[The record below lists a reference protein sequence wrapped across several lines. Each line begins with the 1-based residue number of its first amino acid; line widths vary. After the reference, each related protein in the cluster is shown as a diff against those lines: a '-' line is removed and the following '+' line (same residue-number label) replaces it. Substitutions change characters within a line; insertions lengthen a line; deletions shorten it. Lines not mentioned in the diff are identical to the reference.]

1 MYCLNSGVE
10 LQRAGTTRFRRA
22 LRDYKIN
29 LLNLT
34 KKANGYWRYKVVIK
48 KIKSLCPECLQIID
62 ADVDEDKERVTIVKK
77 CPVHGKFE
85 NTYWSSDEIY
95 KNASKYDY
103 KGDGL
108 ENPQTSLKGTCPSNC
123 GLCSEHESH
132 TILGLIDVTNR
143 CNMRCP
149 VCFANA
155 AVSKSLYEPT
165 YQEIRDML
173 QNLRNNQPVG
183 APAIQYAGGEPTVR
197 KDIVDL
203 VKLAKEEGFTHTQ
216 IATNGIKL
224 AKDPNLAGELKE
236 AGLNTVYLQFDGV
249 TEEPYIKIRNRN
261 LLETKLEAIENC
273 RKVNLGIVLVPTLI
287 KGINDQQ
294 VGDIIRFAVDNIDI
308 VRGINFQ
315 PVSFAGR
322 TPADEVEEQRV
333 TIPDFEK
340 LVEEQTESKIK
351 VEDFYPASS
360 VVPVSKFI
368 EAIEGKEQVTFTC
381 HPHCGAATYIFID
394 GDDIIPVTQ
403 FIDVDKFFTLLT
415 KSAEDIKG
423 GGLTGK
429 AKTIARATVELPR
442 TIDRSK
448 APKSVDMKKIL
459 TSVFKERSYS
469 ALGDFHKKS
478 LLIACMHFMDPW
490 NFDHERVRRCVIHY
504 AVPDGRIIPFCSM
517 NTLYRQEIEKKFAVP
532 FKSEHE
538 SE

>member
-1 MYCLNSGVE
+1 M
-10 LQRAGTTRFRRA
+10 
-22 LRDYKIN
+22 I
-29 LLNLT
+29 
-34 KKANGYWRYKVVIK
+34 IK
-48 KIKSLCPECLQIID
+48 KTKSLCPECLQIID
-62 ADVDEDKERVTIVKK
+62 AEVYENKDRVKIIKECVD
-77 CPVHGKFE
+77 HGKFE
-85 NTYWSSDEIY
+85 NTYWSSDKLYE
-95 KNASKYDY
+95 NASEYDH
-103 KGDGL
+103 KGEGI
-108 ENPQTSLKGTCPSNC
+108 ENPQTALNGECPSNC
-123 GLCSEHESH
+123 GLCQEHESH

-165 YQEIRDML
+165 YEEIRGML
-173 QNLRNNQPVG
+173 QNLRNNQPVS

-224 AKDPNLAGELKE
+224 AKNSNLAKELKE
-236 AGLNTVYLQFDGV
+236 AGLNTVYLQFDGI
-249 TEEPYIKIRNRN
+249 TEEPYLKIRNRD
-261 LLETKLEAIENC
+261 LLSTKLEAIENC
-273 RKVNLGIVLVPTLI
+273 RKVDLGIVLVPTLI

-294 VGDIIRFAVDNIDI
+294 VGDIIKFAVNNLDI
-308 VRGINFQ
+308 IRGINFQ

-351 VEDFYPASS
+351 IEDFYPASS
-360 VVPVSKFI
+360 VVPISEFVS
-368 EAIEGKEQVTFTC
+368 AIEGKEQVTFTC

-394 GDDIIPVTQ
+394 GNEIIPVTQ
-403 FIDVDKFFTLLT
+403 FIDVDKLFGLLT
-415 KSAEDIKG
+415 KSAEDIEK

-429 AKTIARATVELPR
+429 AKTIARATVGLPK
-442 TIDRSK
+442 TIDTSK
-448 APKSVDMKKIL
+448 APESIDIKKIL

-490 NFDHERVRRCVIHY
+490 NFDHDRVKRCVIHY

-532 FKSEHE
+532 FKNEPE